1 MTAQPL
7 KTKSLKSAF
16 TLVEVLIAM
25 AIFMMVMTAVYS
37 TWIAIVRGS
46 KAGLQ
51 AAAKAQRARIA
62 VRCLQEALT
71 TAVNYDYREE
81 LAARYSFEADSSGD
95 FSQITFAAKL
105 PSSFPGVSRYGGNT
119 TRRVRFRVER
129 NEAQK
134 DQLVVEQFPLLLPSS
149 KEDFSPFKLVLSS
162 EITGFVAEF
171 YDPEAREGRNWS
183 TEWSKTKTNTLPSLV
198 RIRIE
203 QSSSTRKDAP
213 QDITVAVVSIPS
225 AKKIPPRRP

>member
-1 MTAQPL
+1 MQNT
-7 KTKSLKSAF
+7 KIKSLKAGF

-51 AAAKAQRARIA
+51 AAAQAQRARIA
-62 VRCLQEALT
+62 VRYLQDALV
-71 TAVNYDYREE
+71 TAVNYGYAGEYGFPYRF
-81 LAARYSFEADSSGD
+81 LGNLNGD
-95 FSQITFAAKL
+95 FSELSFAAKL

-119 TRRVRFRVER
+119 TRRVTFRVER
-129 NEAQK
+129 GENQK

-149 KEDFSPFKLVLSS
+149 KEDFTPFKLVLSP
-162 EITGFVAEF
+162 EVTRFEVEF
-171 YDPEAREGRNWS
+171 FDADAREGKNWT
-183 TEWSKTKTNTLPSLV
+183 TEWINNKTNTLPSLV

-203 QSSSTRKDAP
+203 QSSSTRKEAP
-213 QDITVAVVSIPS
+213 QDVTVTAVSIPA
-225 AKKIPPRRP
+225 AKKPPTRRR